1 MACDRSGSRN
11 CTEDAADA
19 LRGGAVGAFGAD
31 FGYRLELGDDLSPK
45 RCKTFRFDLA
55 DRSAG

>member
-1 MACDRSGSRN
+1 M
-11 CTEDAADA
+11 
-19 LRGGAVGAFGAD
+19 GAFGAD

-55 DRSAG
+55 DRSGG